1 MMSHSLLHI
10 KGKTAVDGVLKSV
23 TVSVNKTLGTI
34 DGVYIDQEPPEKS
47 GEMIDSGDGILLPG
61 DVNAHSHP
69 EQSLYVDIV
78 DPEWDLATWCRNT
91 IYRYSTQMT
100 PRLIYLACAR
110 AFSRMLL
117 YGTTSV
123 VVSFYC
129 HNGRGN
135 ELDEAVIQA
144 ANDTG
149 IRLYFGR
156 MNYDIILDTAYP
168 EKQQSQRSYYETPE
182 AAERYFRELMQ
193 HESPLVTVAPAIH
206 SFHANTLEAI
216 KHGIRLSHET
226 GRLLQFHL
234 SEDMGDVDLCLQN
247 YNLRPV
253 EVLARLKE
261 DGDVPSLEHLLL
273 SDCIWLT
280 DGEKDLIAKHGMK
293 VVLNPRMNDRVKA
306 GRADL
311 NSYLE
316 RGITVWLGTDG
327 EASNDDLSLVHER
340 EYLRAINPGVPSGL
354 YEKVSQT
361 PFSFGNVQAGLLKV
375 GFAADFKIIKGDKT
389 ETVYVGGRCVVDGG
403 KLLTMDVPADIEIPL
418 ADCFPTGGTQCE
430 KNT

>member
-1 MMSHSLLHI
+1 MPQFLLNI
-10 KGKTAVDGVLKSV
+10 KGKTAVGGVLKPIV
-23 TVSVNKTLGTI
+23 VSVNKTLGTI
-34 DGVYIDQEPPEKS
+34 DGVYIDQDPPEKN
-47 GEMIDSGDGILLPG
+47 GEMIDYGDGILLAG

-78 DPEWDLATWCRNT
+78 NPEWDLATWCRNT

-117 YGTTSV
+117 NGTTSV
-123 VVSFYC
+123 AVSFYC

-182 AAERYFRELMQ
+182 VAERYFRELLKHQ
-193 HESPLVTVAPAIH
+193 NALVTVAPAIH

-216 KHGIRLSHET
+216 IHGIRLSHET

-247 YNLRPV
+247 YGIRPV
-253 EVLARLKE
+253 EVLAKLKE
-261 DGDVPSLEHLLL
+261 DGAVPALDHLLL

-280 DGEKDLIAKHGMK
+280 DEEKDLIAKHSMK

-311 NSYLE
+311 KSFLE

-340 EYLRAINPGVPSGL
+340 EYLRAINPGVPFGL
-354 YEKVSQT
+354 FEKVAQT
-361 PFSFGNVQAGLLKV
+361 PFPFGGVRAGLLEE
-375 GFAADFKIIKGDKT
+375 GFAADLKVVRGDKT
-389 ETVYVGGRCVVDGG
+389 EAVYVGGRCVVDGG
-403 KLLTMDVPADIEIPL
+403 KLLTLDLAADIEKPL
-418 ADCFPTGGTQCE
+418 ADCFPVGGSLCG
-430 KNT
+430 KNL

>member
-34 DGVYIDQEPPEKS
+34 DGVYIDQEPPEKN
-47 GEMIDSGDGILLPG
+47 GEMIDYGDGILLAG

-135 ELDEAVIQA
+135 ELDKAVIQA

-156 MNYDIILDTAYP
+156 MNYDIILEGAYP
-168 EKQQSQRSYYETPE
+168 EKQESQRSYYETPE
-182 AAERYFRELMQ
+182 VAERYFRELMK
-193 HESPLVTVAPAIH
+193 HENPLVTVAPAIH

-226 GRLLQFHL
+226 GRMLQFHL
-234 SEDMGDVDLCLQN
+234 SEDMGDVDLCLHD
-247 YNLRPV
+247 YGLRPV
-253 EVLARLKE
+253 EVLAKLKE

-403 KLLTMDVPADIEIPL
+403 KLLTMDVPADIENSL

>member
-1 MMSHSLLHI
+1 MPHSLLHI
-10 KGKTAVDGVLKSV
+10 KGKTPVDGVLKSV
-23 TVSVNKTLGTI
+23 TVSVNKTSGTI
-34 DGVYIDQEPPEKS
+34 ERVSISEELPEKK
-47 GEMIDSGDGILLPG
+47 GEVIDYGDVILLPG

-69 EQSLYVDIV
+69 EQSIYVDIV
-78 DPEWDLATWCRNT
+78 NPEWDLATWCRNT

-123 VVSFYC
+123 AVSFYC

-144 ANDTG
+144 ANNTG

-156 MNYDIILDTAYP
+156 MNYDIVLDTAYP

-182 AAERYFRELMQ
+182 VAERYFRELMQ
-193 HESPLVTVAPAIH
+193 HENPLVIVAPAIH
-206 SFHANTLEAI
+206 SFHANTLEGI
-216 KHGIRLSHET
+216 IHGIRLSYET
-226 GRLLQFHL
+226 GRLLQLHL
-234 SEDMGDVDLCLQN
+234 SEDMGDVDLCLQD
-247 YNLRPV
+247 YGLRPV
-253 EVLARLKE
+253 EVLVKLKE
-261 DGDVPSLEHLLL
+261 EGTVPALDHLLL

-280 DGEKDLIAKHGMK
+280 DEEKDLIAKYGMK

-311 NSYLE
+311 YSFLE

-340 EYLRAINPGVPSGL
+340 EYLRAVNPDVPSEWF
-354 YEKVSQT
+354 EKVSQT
-361 PFSFGNVQAGLLKV
+361 PFPFGSVRAGLLKE
-375 GFAADFKIIKGDKT
+375 GFAADLKVMRGDKT
-389 ETVYVGGRCVVDGG
+389 EAVYVGGRCVVDGG
-403 KLLTMDVPADIEIPL
+403 RLLSLNVSEDIEKPL
-418 ADCFPTGGTQCE
+418 ADCFSEGDFQCE
-430 KNT
+430 KNI

>member
-1 MMSHSLLHI
+1 MPHSLFDI
-10 KGKTAVDGVLKSV
+10 KGKMLVDGVLKPVVLSI
-23 TVSVNKTLGTI
+23 NKALGTI
-34 DGVYIDQEPPEKS
+34 DRVHTAQESPEKN
-47 GEMIDSGDGILLPG
+47 GETIDYGDALILPG

-78 DPEWDLATWCRNT
+78 DREWDLATWCRNT
-91 IYRYSTQMT
+91 IYRYSIKMT

-129 HNGRGN
+129 HNQRGN

-144 ANDTG
+144 ATDTG

-156 MNYDIILDTAYP
+156 MNYDIILDNAYP

-182 AAERYFRELMQ
+182 VAEQHFRELMKQ
-193 HESPLVTVAPAIH
+193 QNKLITVAPALH
-206 SFHANTLEAI
+206 SFHANTLDAI

-226 GRLLQFHL
+226 GHLLQFHL

-247 YNLRPV
+247 YALRPV
-253 EVLARLKE
+253 EVLAKLKDE
-261 DGDVPSLEHLLL
+261 GEIPSLEHLLL

-280 DGEKDLIAKHGMK
+280 EQEKDLIAKHGMK

-311 NSYLE
+311 NSFLKRE
-316 RGITVWLGTDG
+316 ITVWLGTDG
-327 EASNDDLSLVHER
+327 EASNDDLSLVCER
-340 EYLRAINPGVPSGL
+340 EYLRKINPDVSSEL
-354 YEKVSQT
+354 FERVSQT
-361 PFSFGNVQAGLLKV
+361 PFPFGDVPVGLLKA
-375 GFAADFKIIKGDKT
+375 GFAADFKIMRGNKL
-389 ETVYVGGRCVVDGG
+389 EAVYVGGRCVVDGG
-403 KLLTMDVPADIEIPL
+403 SLLTLNVSTDIEKPL
-418 ADCFPTGGTQCE
+418 ADCFPIGGLRCE
-430 KNT
+430 KNI